1 MAIGRLSGPYHA
13 RTVPGQVGFPAAL
26 PRLAERPSS
35 AALRSASVVAA
46 EIAPARSPLRPCAAV

>member
-13 RTVPGQVGFPAAL
+13 RTVPGRAGFPAAI

-35 AALRSASVVAA
+35 AAMRSASAVAG
-46 EIAPARSPLRPCAAV
+46 